1 MVDEQ
6 EQTAERTRRLNPLRR
21 LRAAVAHVAVRC
33 GTAVYAALLRR
44 AGPKR
49 RRRLSKPVRILLTGR
64 FDSDNWIR
72 AHIGPLAASNACQG
86 VWMVSTQPVPDLPK
100 VTGVY
105 PPRWLVR
112 LIGATP
118 ARLVTFTRYA
128 RRHRPEVVGGFH
140 LLINGLVAILVARR
154 IGARSMYFCVGGP
167 VEVLDGG
174 VWGEGNYFSMM
185 ETPDAI
191 VERRLLEAVRACD
204 LVVTMGSRAAAFF
217 RERGVAGDVRVI
229 SGGIDPT
236 RFQAN
241 GAVRDIDVILT
252 ARLVP
257 IKRVDVWL
265 DALNSARAR
274 MGDLAAVIVG
284 SGPLQTHLQR
294 ACRRMGLAECVRFI
308 GYQQD
313 VASWLARSRLF
324 VLTSDSEGLSL
335 ALMEA
340 MTAGLTPI
348 VSNVGD
354 LADLVSDG
362 VNGYLVPRRRPDL
375 VADRIVELLTNPTK
389 LEAFAT
395 AARWTA
401 RRYEISQ
408 TVGLWNGVLAQL
420 SAR

>member
-1 MVDEQ
+1 M
-6 EQTAERTRRLNPLRR
+6 
-21 LRAAVAHVAVRC
+21 
-33 GTAVYAALLRR
+33 
-44 AGPKR
+44 
-49 RRRLSKPVRILLTGR
+49 RILLTGR

-72 AHIGPLAASNACQG
+72 AHIGPLAASDACAG
-86 VWMVSTQPVPDLPK
+86 VWMVSTRPVPDLPK
-100 VTGVY
+100 VTAVY

-112 LIGATP
+112 LIGETP
-118 ARLVTFTRYA
+118 ARLATFIRYA

-140 LLINGLVAILVARR
+140 LLVNGLAAILAARR

-174 VWGEGNYFSMM
+174 VWGEGNYFAMM
-185 ETPDAI
+185 ERPDPV
-191 VERRLLEAVRACD
+191 VEARLLQAVRACD

-217 RERGVAGDVRVI
+217 REHGIRGDVRVI
-229 SGGIDPT
+229 SGGIDPA
-236 RFQAN
+236 RFQAD

-257 IKRVDVWL
+257 IKRIDVWL
-265 DALNSARAR
+265 DALRSARAR
-274 MGDLAAVIVG
+274 MGDLAAMIVG
-284 SGPLQTHLQR
+284 AGPLETDLQR
-294 ACRRMGLAECVRFI
+294 ACRRLGLAGCVRFI
-308 GYQQD
+308 GHQPD

-375 VADRIVELLTNPTK
+375 VADRIVELLTDPAR

-395 AARWTA
+395 AARQSA
-401 RRYEISQ
+401 QRYEMSRTI
-408 TVGLWNGVLAQL
+408 GLWDGVLAQL
-420 SAR
+420 PVR